1 MHSDR
6 AALHY
11 NTLTLQC
18 IALHARRHMPTQFCQ
33 TQCAAIS
40 HLALAPGMPWLP
52 TFCQR
57 RWQGRSGAEEL
68 GAVSHLALA
77 PGKAAAAAT
86 WRALPIYKG
95 PVPGVPSP
103 FPTCTN
109 PCRCCFYTK
118 ARFLPDGTWSTG
130 WRRHHGDWAWSEG
143 RPAHGPEQHL
153 AATEGRL
160 GPILDLEPQCKCC
173 YYRFV
178 PIRTESLTSKSIDAC
193 PGWYGG
199 AYKKGKLSLLWCDH
213 GAPHKAGF
221 TWEDTGLAEVAPGA
235 PGFPNIAAR
244 VRAKGRAAIPYLE
257 PMVTPQW
264 HPMAKLEMAREDET
278 VPGDAAAVPLG

>member
-1 MHSDR
+1 
-6 AALHY
+6 
-11 NTLTLQC
+11 
-18 IALHARRHMPTQFCQ
+18 MPTQSCQ

-57 RWQGRSGAEEL
+57 RWQGRSGAAEL
-68 GAVSHLALA
+68 GA
-77 PGKAAAAAT
+77 AAGA
-86 WRALPIYKG
+86 WRAFPKYKG
-95 PVPGVPSP
+95 PAPGMPSP

-160 GPILDLEPQCKCC
+160 GAFLDLEPQCACC

-199 AYKKGKLSLLWCDH
+199 AYKKGKISLRWCDH

-221 TWEDTGLAEVAPGA
+221 TWEDTGRAEVAPGT
-235 PGFPNIAAR
+235 PGFPNIGAR
-244 VRAKGRAAIPYLE
+244 VRAKGRDATPYLQ
-257 PMVTPQW
+257 PMV
-264 HPMAKLEMAREDET
+264 KLELLREDET
-278 VPGDAAAVPLG
+278 AAVPGDAAAVPLG